1 MSMLVRHFGDLEDA
15 ALSCGKCDVCSPAS
29 AVLKQFRRP
38 TRAELILAAG
48 IVDQLRPVS
57 YKAAGTLQ
65 RALDPSEQM
74 SRGEFDCLLDA
85 MVRAGLIV
93 LETAEYEKD
102 GEVRRYRKVM
112 LTEAGLEFRALDRA
126 ELLVSD
132 GVGAEFSKGTLDK
145 ARSRK
150 TIAGRRSA
158 KSSQSTE
165 QGPVQGS
172 MQGLAEETL
181 SAADQELAERL
192 RAWRTGEAKQLRV
205 PAYVVMHDR
214 TLAAVAQA
222 RPATPRQ
229 LLSVKG
235 MGDAKVE
242 KFGEAILRICASRQ

>member
-1 MSMLVRHFGDLEDA
+1 
-15 ALSCGKCDVCSPAS
+15 
-29 AVLKQFRRP
+29 
-38 TRAELILAAG
+38 
-48 IVDQLRPVS
+48 LRS
-57 YKAAGTLQ
+57 
-65 RALDPSEQM
+65 ALDPSEQL
-74 SRGEFDCLLDA
+74 SRNEFESLLEA
-85 MVRAGLIV
+85 MVRAGLIA
-93 LETAEYEKD
+93 LEDAVYEKD

-112 LTEAGLEFRALDRA
+112 LTEVGHEFRALDRT

-132 GVGAEFSKGTLDK
+132 GVVAEFSKGAVDTG
-145 ARSRK
+145 RSRK
-150 TIAGRRSA
+150 ATAGGRSA
-158 KSSQSTE
+158 KSSQGPV